1 MTTMKKHGFGFWILQ
16 GPGWLLLIYLIYAQ
30 AISAFSYQLGVAM
43 GTQESAEVITEV
55 GAAFWYGFALGDLLT
70 YIPILCVGLIGHL
83 RGAYWGQISLVAAL
97 GITVYWPVV
106 SLVAL
111 VDARDA
117 VGWNISSEMPYW
129 VVCLLI
135 AAWGVC
141 GLWFIL
147 REHYQSWESANENSP
162 LKRRLRRSGDKRNI

>member
-1 MTTMKKHGFGFWILQ
+1 MLITKQRGIAFWALQ
-16 GPGWLLLIYLIYAQ
+16 GPGWLLLIWLIYAQ
-30 AISAFSYQLGVAM
+30 GISAFGYELGVAM
-43 GTQESAEVITEV
+43 GTQEPAEKITEV

-83 RGAYWGQISLVAAL
+83 RGKYWGQIALSAAL
-97 GITVYWPVV
+97 GITMYWPVV

-117 VGWNISSEMPYW
+117 VGWNISSEISYW

-135 AAWGVC
+135 AAWGAW
-141 GLWFIL
+141 GFWLIL
-147 REHYQSWESANENSP
+147 RESKQVHEH
-162 LKRRLRRSGDKRNI
+162 